1 MKKKYMKPE
10 IMFES
15 FTLSTNIAG
24 DCRWTTNVVPVES
37 KTGCGYV
44 DPADR
49 HGYVIFTSLMSCNT
63 HEDDG
68 EYNGICYDVP
78 AEGMQMFSS

>member
-10 IMFES
+10 VMFES

-24 DCRWTTNVVPVES
+24 NCDWTEGIVPVDN

-44 DPADR
+44 DPADK
-49 HGYVIFTSLMSCNT
+49 HGYVIFTSGMSCT
-63 HEDDG
+63 AVEDDG
-68 EYNGICYDVP
+68 DSNGICYDVP
-78 AEGMQMFSS
+78 TEGMQIFNS

>member
-10 IMFES
+10 VMFES

-24 DCRWTTNVVPVES
+24 DCGWTSNVVPS
-37 KTGCGYV
+37 DQKAGCGYR

-49 HGYVIFTSLMSCNT
+49 FGNVIFSSFCDTT
-63 HEDDG
+63 DDDG
-68 EYNGICYDVP
+68 DHNGICYDVP
-78 AEGMQMFSS
+78 AEGMQIFNS

>member
-10 IMFES
+10 VMFES

-24 DCRWTTNVVPVES
+24 DCGWTEGIVPVDN

-44 DPADR
+44 DPADKQ
-49 HGYVIFTSLMSCNT
+49 GYVIFTSNCNT
-63 HEDDG
+63 TDDDG
-68 EYNGICYDVP
+68 LYNGICYDVP
-78 AEGMQMFSS
+78 VEGMQIFNS